1 MCFVWTNVY
10 SLVKVMKINDLIPN
24 LSLRLSLTHESW
36 INDPLARRWE
46 YILISKCRFLHRYS
60 YSFLDK
66 YVNRLFFDKLVDKK
80 DFLKNI
86 DLYNYMFHK
95 LLKSSY
101 IILRKKG
108 ITSHFN
114 LNLILCYL
122 FFMFKNLLLPS
133 KPRWSTDKIS
143 VIPLRRVSCYSK
155 GSQLWKSK
163 FTIFLFIKEPSLFSD
178 NVCWNHGNQRFE
190 RNSIRKWTINNGLQ
204 K

>member
-24 LSLRLSLTHESW
+24 LSLRLSLTHKSW

-46 YILISKCRFLHRYS
+46 YILISKCRLLHRYS
-60 YSFLDK
+60 NSFLDK

-80 DFLKNI
+80 EFLKNI

-143 VIPLRRVSCYSK
+143 VIPLRRVSCHSK
-155 GSQLWKSK
+155 GSELRKSK
-163 FTIFLFIKEPSLFSD
+163 FTIFFYLLFSD
-178 NVCWNHGNQRFE
+178 M
-190 RNSIRKWTINNGLQ
+190 
-204 K
+204 